1 MSLLEDRT
9 ETDHYLHGRHAVF
22 ALAALGAC
30 AACFITAESLPIG
43 LLPQISA
50 SMHTSL
56 SATGLLVTIY
66 ALVVVFATVPLT
78 HITRRLPRR
87 LLLSSVAGVLVIG
100 SLGSALAPN
109 YWILLVARIFT
120 ALAQAIFWAVGPVE
134 AANLVR
140 PEQRGRAVSG
150 VFAGSALGL
159 VLGLPAGTWLGHV
172 LGWRLAFV
180 ALSGAALLLLLA
192 IMTALPNRV
201 PTAASSGERRETSH
215 RLYLVTVVTTGLV
228 VAGYYSAYTYVTP
241 FLLRVSGV
249 SRGFVTLVLLGGG
262 VAATVGLVIGGPL
275 YTRFRQTATSL
286 AVGTM
291 TVAMLGLFV
300 FAKEAALAALFV
312 ALNSL
317 GLGQFDVAAQ
327 TAVIDLGP
335 HDGTAWFSTAFN
347 VGIGIG
353 PLIGG
358 LTLSTAGLRS
368 TALVGGLI
376 AAAAMVLALTAN
388 RLVARTAAVVSAAQ
402 DVADA

>member
-1 MSLLEDRT
+1 MLEELV
-9 ETDHYLHGRHAVF
+9 ETDDYLHGQHAVF

-66 ALVVVFATVPLT
+66 ALVVVFSTVPLT
-78 HITRRLPRR
+78 HMTRRLPRR
-87 LLLSSVAGVLVIG
+87 LLLASVAGALVVG
-100 SLGSALAPN
+100 SLGSAVAPN
-109 YWILLVARIFT
+109 YWVLLVARIFT

-180 ALSGAALLLLLA
+180 ALAAAAMLLLLA
-192 IMTALPNRV
+192 ILVALPNRP
-201 PTAASSGERRETSH
+201 PTAASTDERREASH
-215 RLYLVTVVTTGLV
+215 KLYLMTVATTGMV
-228 VAGYYSAYTYVTP
+228 VAGYYSAFTYVTP
-241 FLLRVSGV
+241 FLLRVTGV

-275 YTRFRQTATSL
+275 YTRLRQTATAL
-286 AVGTM
+286 AVVTM
-291 TVAMLGLFV
+291 ALAMLGLFI
-300 FAKEAALAALFV
+300 FAKQAALAALFV
-312 ALNSL
+312 ALNSF

-347 VGIGIG
+347 IGIGIG

-376 AAAAMVLALTAN
+376 ATAAMAFTLTAN
-388 RLVARTAAVVSAAQ
+388 RLLSQTTAAPP
-402 DVADA
+402 

>member
-1 MSLLEDRT
+1 LLEARI
-9 ETDHYLHGRHAVF
+9 ETDDYLHGKHAVF

-30 AACFITAESLPIG
+30 AGCFITAESLPIG

-78 HITRRLPRR
+78 HMTSELPRR

-109 YWILLVARIFT
+109 YWALLAARIFT

-150 VFAGSALGL
+150 VFAGSAIGL

-180 ALSGAALLLLLA
+180 ALSGAALFLLLA
-192 IMTALPNRV
+192 IVAALPNRL
-201 PTAASSGERRETSH
+201 PTAASSDERRESSH
-215 RLYLVTVVTTGLV
+215 KLYLVTVVTTGLV

-249 SRGFVTLVLLGGG
+249 SRGFVTLGGG
-262 VAATVGLVIGGPL
+262 VAATIGLVIGGPL
-275 YTRFRQTATSL
+275 YTRLRQTATSL

-291 TVAMLGLFV
+291 AVAMLGLFV

-388 RLVARTAAVVSAAQ
+388 RVVARTVTARSVAPDVV
-402 DVADA
+402 DAGAG